1 MRPRTWFEWIVIADT
16 GTTKVIDTSAFV
28 AITFDEP
35 DAVSVVARLG
45 DAELVAPRLF
55 EFELANVCLRKMRQN
70 PAQRETL
77 LAAYRGRHRL
87 PVEAMDVDH
96 LAVLALAERSGLS
109 SYDACYLW
117 LAQSIGAELVTLDHK
132 LDAAARRMQ

>member
-1 MRPRTWFEWIVIADT
+1 MIADT

-35 DAVSVVARLG
+35 DAGLVVARLG

-55 EFELANVCLRKMRQN
+55 EFELANVCLRKMRQY
-70 PAQRETL
+70 PTRRETL
-77 LAAYRGRHRL
+77 LVAYRGRHRL

-96 LAVLALAERSGLS
+96 LAVLALA
-109 SYDACYLW
+109 
-117 LAQSIGAELVTLDHK
+117 
-132 LDAAARRMQ
+132 